1 MMRRLFIGF
10 GSTIAL
16 LAAACTAPPGGQAL
30 ASKTPVFS
38 VQRFFA
44 GHTRGDGELKIIF
57 AAPRRVVVHGDGR
70 IAADGVLVL
79 DQAIDQQGKAPR
91 RREWRI
97 RETAPGRY
105 VGTLT
110 DAIGP
115 IAGAT
120 SGNALHLRFSAPG
133 DEDYEQWLFLGADGQ
148 SARNLM
154 TVRKWGIV
162 VARLDET
169 IVKAP

>member
-1 MMRRLFIGF
+1 MRPLHQA
-10 GSTIAL
+10 AL
-16 LAAACTAPPGGQAL
+16 L
-30 ASKTPVFS
+30 PV
-38 VQRFFA
+38 VVA
-44 GHTRGDGELKIIF
+44 GDGGGTAQRSVRVLHKRVQQHVTEVEALKVEGLG
-57 AAPRRVVVHGDGR
+57 RRR
-70 IAADGVLVL
+70 
-79 DQAIDQQGKAPR
+79 QWR
-91 RREWRI
+91 RRE
-97 RETAPGRY
+97 TTPGRY

-110 DAIGP
+110 DAVGP
-115 IAGAT
+115 FAGAT